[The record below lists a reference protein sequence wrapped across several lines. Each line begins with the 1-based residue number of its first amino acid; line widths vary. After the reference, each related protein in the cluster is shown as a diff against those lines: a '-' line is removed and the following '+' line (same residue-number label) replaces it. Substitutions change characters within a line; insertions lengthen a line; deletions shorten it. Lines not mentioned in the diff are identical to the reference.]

1 MLSGRMEREAK
12 VYIVDDDALMRE
24 TLASALQ
31 AASLQAKLFASAR
44 EFLDAYSPDF
54 RGCVLLDI
62 QMPEMDGS
70 QLHDALV
77 ERGCQI
83 PIIFITAFG
92 DVPTAVQAVKK
103 GAYDFI
109 EKPFELRDFL
119 DLVRAALS
127 FSEEKAEHLT
137 KYETLTPREK
147 DVFHLLAEGHPNKSI
162 ARQLDIAVR
171 TVESHRKNLSAKLD
185 AGSVSDLIRLSTEIV
200 KSP

>member
-1 MLSGRMEREAK
+1 MEREAK
-12 VYIVDDDALMRE
+12 VFVVDDDALMRE

-31 AASLQAKLFASAR
+31 AASIQAEFFASAG
-44 EFLDAYSPDF
+44 ELLDAYSPVF
-54 RGCVLLDI
+54 RGCILLDI
-62 QMPEMDGS
+62 RMPEMDGA
-70 QLHDALV
+70 QLYDVLI
-77 ERGCQI
+77 EKGCQL

-92 DVPTAVQAVKK
+92 DVPTAVRAVKK

-119 DLVRAALS
+119 DLMRAALR
-127 FSEEKAEHLT
+127 FAEEKAEHLT

-147 DVFHLLAEGHPNKSI
+147 EVFHLLAEGYPNKSI
-162 ARQLDIAVR
+162 ARRLVITVR